1 MAYTGIE
8 EDRSL
13 ISHAKWNLYIPTQFG
28 EGRKSKAV
36 VLNNF
41 ATQDIEDMSA

>member
-28 EGRKSKAV
+28 EGRKSKAA
-36 VLNNF
+36 NNF